1 MITRGYVRRPFE
13 DTVKNIQG
21 MLNTLSQIEQN
32 RVEAQ
37 QIKRFVTLTAQG
49 IEPNVAAAKV
59 LKETLYSPG
68 LMGAFQRFSGGLQ
81 PRPTAIGKLMSAEMI
96 QRDPLDIEYR
106 KSRIRSMDALTE
118 KREKEDDELTKD
130 YKFWTTERN
139 KTLHPIT
146 GDVIEGQERAH
157 KKALDNIERILD
169 EMDRQSKEEV
179 EETQKTTTQKL
190 SGQKFTGSRQV
201 KLSDGS
207 VYSISKGEA
216 LLMNPEGQIGK
227 IKRSQYRQAL
237 KEGYRPVK

>member
-1 MITRGYVRRPFE
+1 MGHYVRRPFE
-13 DTVKNIQG
+13 QTMRDVQN

-37 QIKRFVTLTAQG
+37 QINRFVTLTAQG

-59 LKETLYSPG
+59 LKETMYSPG
-68 LMGAFQRFSGGLQ
+68 FMGAFQKFSGGLQ

-96 QRDPLDIEYR
+96 QRDPLDTEYR
-106 KSRIRSMDALTE
+106 KSRIRSMDTLTK
-118 KREKEDDELTKD
+118 KREKEDDELTKEF
-130 YKFWTTERN
+130 KFWQTERN
-139 KTLHPIT
+139 KTLHPVT
-146 GDVIEGQERAH
+146 GEVLEGQERAH

-169 EMDRQSKEEV
+169 EMDRQSGEEI
-179 EETQKTTTQKL
+179 EAPETTALPL

-201 KLSDGS
+201 KLPDGS
-207 VYSISKGEA
+207 VYIISKGEA